1 MVLFLWSLSLPSTF
15 STSVKGRFKSPP
27 SKMLSVLLRR
37 MGSSDFVKKVN
48 LLVLAIGS
56 ININQTQIILINIYV
71 ATRKRPFFSTVF
83 SRKSTFREGLNNIIT
98 PLLCLKPCANRILP
112 PHSTRHTSSKLGSP
126 QVSCKKIISNLFRW
140 SHRKIQSFHRLIDLL
155 RPLIVSETA
164 LRQFRVFLS
173 SLRIHF
179 RVYYDVFHTVQV
191 VMLQHFTPVWCR
203 VSVEFG
209 RVRSR

>member
-1 MVLFLWSLSLPSTF
+1 MVLFVWSLSLPPTF
-15 STSVKGRFKSPP
+15 SISVKGQFKSPP

-56 ININQTQIILINIYV
+56 ININQTQIILTNIYV
-71 ATRKRPFFSTVF
+71 ATRKRPFLSTVF
-83 SRKSTFREGLNNIIT
+83 STKSTFREGLNNIIT
-98 PLLCLKPCANRILP
+98 PLLLSKPCANRILP

>member
-15 STSVKGRFKSPP
+15 STSVKGRFKSTP

-56 ININQTQIILINIYV
+56 ININQTQIILTNIYV

-83 SRKSTFREGLNNIIT
+83 STKSTFREGLNNIIT
-98 PLLCLKPCANRILP
+98 PLLLSKPCANRILP

>member
-15 STSVKGRFKSPP
+15 STSVKGQFKSPP
-27 SKMLSVLLRR
+27 IKMLSVLLRR

-56 ININQTQIILINIYV
+56 ININQTQIILINTYV

-98 PLLCLKPCANRILP
+98 PLPCLKPCANRILP

-140 SHRKIQSFHRLIDLL
+140 SHRKIQSFLRLIDLL

-179 RVYYDVFHTVQV
+179 RVYYDVFYTVQV

>member
-1 MVLFLWSLSLPSTF
+1 MVLFLWSLSLPPTF
-15 STSVKGRFKSPP
+15 STSVKGQFKSPP

-112 PHSTRHTSSKLGSP
+112 PYSTRQTSSKLGSL
-126 QVSCKKIISNLFRW
+126 QVCCKKIISNLFTC
-140 SHRKIQSFHRLIDLL
+140 SHRKSFPRLIDLL
-155 RPLIVSETA
+155 RPLIYIQRNRLKTHA
-164 LRQFRVFLS
+164 N
-173 SLRIHF
+173 
-179 RVYYDVFHTVQV
+179 
-191 VMLQHFTPVWCR
+191 
-203 VSVEFG
+203 
-209 RVRSR
+209 